1 MENLGTRPTEF
12 VISRSPQMLQL
23 SNQIIW
29 LVAQRQDNL
38 GGREDTVL
46 SRKWLCSNNQD
57 ERSSCHCLSRCSQ
70 FGGSENKRRH
80 GFDPTDLR
88 RCNKP
93 TIHSELELLRV
104 HEFP

>member
-1 MENLGTRPTEF
+1 MESLGTRHTEF

-29 LVAQRQDNL
+29 LVAHRQDNL
-38 GGREDTVL
+38 GRREDTVL

-57 ERSSCHCLSRCSQ
+57 GRSSCHCLSRIARSD
-70 FGGSENKRRH
+70 ERRH

-104 HEFP
+104 YEFP